1 MAYGQMHTKRP
12 KAGAIDRVKI
22 HEAHTQVKDI
32 LGSLAIRDG
41 SLTLVSMQNGDIP
54 IEENHGYGLYHR
66 DCRFLS
72 GYVLKCNGKTPIS
85 ILSSDEKGYAC
96 ISMLTNQRYEDSEG
110 RVVDKDTLS
119 IRRDRIIPGILDEKI
134 TIMNFN
140 EFETSVELAM
150 EFTSDFDDI
159 FTVRGITKPTEGE
172 VLSPQYE
179 HGLLTLRYL
188 GQDGHHRNTRIAFD
202 PNPAHVDGSLV
213 TFNIMVKPRE
223 PQAVRIRIYAED
235 SPPDP
240 ASMPGPEQVQKRV
253 RGIKASYADTMECCS
268 NIQTDNGI
276 FNKVFL
282 RSLSDLRMLYM
293 GLPVDIF
300 YSAGVPW
307 YDALFGRDSIIS
319 AMQVIPYNPE
329 VARSTLRVL
338 ANHQGRK
345 ADDWRDERPGKMLH
359 ELRVGEQA
367 NLNFI
372 PDTPYY
378 GSVDSTP
385 LFLIL
390 MAEYIDWTGD
400 MHLFQDLIKN
410 VDAAIEWIDRHG
422 DLDGSGFTS
431 YTCYSPK
438 GLYNQC
444 WKDSWDSICHSDGSI
459 AVHPIAAA
467 EVQGYVYMAKRR
479 IANLYE
485 RIGRHDDAD
494 RLRRDAVNLRWKFNN
509 QFWMEDKR
517 YFAEALDK
525 NGQCDVISSNPAQAL
540 WSEIMEPEKA
550 RAVVDRMFRGD
561 MFSGWGIRTLSALE
575 KRYNPLGYH
584 NGTVWPHDN
593 SIIAMGLNKF
603 GFKEELSVLFTSMY
617 EAAAFYPIYRLPE
630 LFGGFQREEFDVP
643 IKYPVACSPQAWS
656 AGTIPYML
664 SASLGFTPDAL
675 GRKLTLVKP
684 KLPPWLHTVRISKL
698 IVGDAYTQLEFQREG
713 DSTLVNVVG
722 KRGDLEVH
730 VVY

>member
-1 MAYGQMHTKRP
+1 MSYDQAYLK
-12 KAGAIDRVKI
+12 KAADRAKI
-22 HEAHTQVKDI
+22 HAAHTQVKDI
-32 LGSLAIRDG
+32 IGSLVIRDG
-41 SLTLVSMQNGDIP
+41 ALTLVTLRNGDIP

-72 GYVLKCNGKTPIS
+72 GYILKCNGKAPTE
-85 ILSSDEKGYAC
+85 ILSNDDKGYAC
-96 ISMLTNQRYEDSEG
+96 ISVLTNQPYKDSKG
-110 RVVDKDTLS
+110 QLVGKDTIS
-119 IRRDRIIPGILDEKI
+119 IRRDRIIPGIVDERI
-134 TIMNFN
+134 TITNYN
-140 EFETSVELAM
+140 EFATTVELSM
-150 EFTSDFDDI
+150 EFVSDFDDV
-159 FTVRGITKPTEGE
+159 FTVRGITSPTKGE
-172 VLSPQYE
+172 VLSPGYE
-179 HGLLTLRYL
+179 QGLLALRYR
-188 GQDGHHRNTRIAFD
+188 GEDGHHRETLIAFS
-202 PNPAHVDGSLV
+202 PHPSRVDGGV
-213 TFNIMVKPRE
+213 VNFNIAVKPRE
-223 PQAVRIRIYAED
+223 PETVHIRIYPRDAPHD
-235 SPPDP
+235 TSRMPDP
-240 ASMPGPEQVQKRV
+240 DQVQRRV
-253 RGIKASYADTMECCS
+253 RGIRASYADTMECCS

-276 FNKVFL
+276 FNKIFL

-307 YDALFGRDSIIS
+307 YDALFGRDSVIS
-319 AMQVIPYNPE
+319 ALQILPYNPE

-338 ANHQGRK
+338 AGYQGK
-345 ADDWRDERPGKMLH
+345 KVDDWKDEQPGKMLH

-367 NLNFI
+367 NLGLI

-400 MHLFQDLIKN
+400 VQIFQELLGS
-410 VDAAIEWIDRHG
+410 VDAALAWIDDYG
-422 DLDGSGFTS
+422 DVDGSGFAS
-431 YTCYSPK
+431 YVCRSSR

-444 WKDSWDSICHSDGSI
+444 WKDSRDSISHSDGSL
-459 AVHPIAAA
+459 AVAPISAA

-479 IANLYE
+479 ISGLLE

-494 RLRRDAVNLRWKFNN
+494 RLKKDAVKLRWNFNDK
-509 QFWMEDKR
+509 FWMKDKG
-517 YFAEALDK
+517 YFAEALDSK
-525 NGQCDVISSNPAQAL
+525 GQCDVISSNPAQAL
-540 WSEIMEPEKA
+540 WGEIVEPEKA
-550 RAVVDRMFRGD
+550 EAVVSRIFRED
-561 MFSGWGIRTLSALE
+561 MFSGWGIRTLSSGE

-584 NGTVWPHDN
+584 TGTVWPHDN
-593 SIIAMGLNKF
+593 SLIAMGLNKY
-603 GFKEELSVLFTSMY
+603 GFKDELSVLFTSMY

-630 LFGGFQREEFDVP
+630 LFGGFQREEYGVP

-664 SASLGFTPDAL
+664 SASLGFKPDAL
-675 GRKLTLVKP
+675 GKKLTLVKP

-698 IVGDAYTQLEFQREG
+698 IVGDAHTELEFKREG

>member
-1 MAYGQMHTKRP
+1 MAYDQMYSKKP
-12 KAGAIDRVKI
+12 QAIDRVKI

-32 LGSLAIRDG
+32 LGALVIRDG
-41 SLTLVSMQNGDIP
+41 SLTLVTMQNGDIP
-54 IEENHGYGLYHR
+54 IEENHGFGLYHR

-72 GYVLKCNGKTPIS
+72 GYTLKCNGKAPTD

-96 ISMLTNQRYEDSEG
+96 VTMLTNQSYKDSIG
-110 RVVDKDTLS
+110 QAVDKDTLS

-134 TIMNFN
+134 TIANFN
-140 EFETSVELAM
+140 GFETTVELSM
-150 EFTSDFDDI
+150 EFISDFDDI
-159 FTVRGITKPTEGE
+159 FTVRGITKPSEGE
-172 VLSPQYE
+172 LLPPRYE
-179 HGLLTLRYL
+179 DGLLRLGYL
-188 GQDGHHRNTRIAFD
+188 GQDGHHRDTCIAFD
-202 PNPAHVDGSLV
+202 PHPTRVDGNIV
-213 TFNIMVKPRE
+213 AFNVSVKPRQ
-223 PQAVRIRIYAED
+223 PQAVRIRIYARD
-235 SPPDP
+235 SPPEP
-240 ASMPGPEQVQKRV
+240 APMPGPEQIQRRV
-253 RGIKASYADTMECCS
+253 KGIKASYADTMECCS

-319 AMQVIPYNPE
+319 ALQVIPYNPE

-338 ANHQGRK
+338 AGYQGRK
-345 ADDWRDERPGKMLH
+345 VDDWRDEQPGRILH

-367 NLNFI
+367 NLNHI
-372 PDTPYY
+372 PNTPYY

-400 MHLFQDLIKN
+400 IHIFHDLMES
-410 VDAAIEWIDRHG
+410 VDAAIGWLDRYG
-422 DLDGSGFTS
+422 DVDGSGFTS
-431 YTCYSPK
+431 YVCRSPK

-444 WKDSWDSICHSDGSI
+444 WKDSWDSISRSDGSL
-459 AVHPIAAA
+459 AVPPVAAA
-467 EVQGYVYMAKRR
+467 EVQAYVYMAKRR
-479 IANLYE
+479 IAGLFE
-485 RIGRHDDAD
+485 RIGRHEDAE
-494 RLRRDAVNLRWKFNN
+494 RLKKEAVNLRWKFNDK
-509 QFWMEDKR
+509 FWMKEKR

-525 NGQCDVISSNPAQAL
+525 KGQCDVISSNPAQAL
-540 WSEIMEPEKA
+540 WGEIIEQEKA
-550 RAVVDRMFRGD
+550 KDVVGRIFRED
-561 MFSGWGIRTLSALE
+561 MFSGWGIRTLSSDE

-593 SIIAMGLNKF
+593 SLIAMGLNKY
-603 GFKEELSVLFTSMY
+603 GFKDELSVLFTSMY

-630 LFGGFQREEFDVP
+630 LFGGFQRGESDVP

-675 GRKLTLVKP
+675 GRKLMLVKP
-684 KLPPWLHTVRISKL
+684 KLPPWLHIVRIGKL
-698 IVGDAYTQLEFQREG
+698 IVGDAYTELEFRREG

-722 KRGDLEVH
+722 KRGDLEVQ